1 MMNKF
6 GKFLLSL
13 SIFLGVAQF
22 VFATET
28 AVGIFEIPKS
38 STSTVSIYGFKAG
51 GRIVGNGV
59 NHNAITAISSIDR
72 FLNAKV
78 RVNFSTAENVKIKL
92 KYYTGNDTSNV
103 IEVEKDNIYHNTPFY
118 ISTNI
123 DAGVNVIHY
132 QLEALFTYRDATERT
147 KTSTTTYYWP
157 FDSNDDYNSWQKA
170 EVTSSTSS
178 AVDGSKGGTIILVSG
193 DQSKTDTSLVI
204 AKGAFTETK
213 NFTIEELSVDDYIA
227 PANAPAN
234 TSVKVVNPN
243 KPIKLFKVTGDS
255 FEDVTL
261 NISYPGMTSRDNF
274 TLKTGTS
281 ESTIT
286 EIVPITSVDT
296 NGKIVSAKINK
307 SGFYAL
313 FTDVVLVDSD
323 YRPAKR
329 VIVKARIAQSGGGF
343 KFDHLKDGDTVKI
356 YNVNGKKIR
365 TIRSGTEDGF
375 TWDGKN
381 DSGQYVE
388 SGTYIY
394 QIKVKDRSKV
404 ISGTIAF
411 VK

>member
-1 MMNKF
+1 MNKIC
-6 GKFLLSL
+6 KFLLSL
-13 SIFLGVAQF
+13 SVFLGVVQF
-22 VFATET
+22 AFADDSIIEISSGTY
-28 AVGIFEIPKS
+28 GIRAFGK
-38 STSTVSIYGFKAG
+38 
-51 GRIVGNGV
+51 IVGNGI
-59 NHNAITAISSIDR
+59 NHEAITAISSLDK

-78 RVNFSTAENVKIKL
+78 RVNFATAENVKIKL
-92 KYYTGNDTSNV
+92 KYCTSGDTSNV
-103 IEVEKDNIYHNTPFY
+103 IEVEKDSIYHNTPFY
-118 ISTNI
+118 IPVNI
-123 DAGVNVIHY
+123 DTKDGEKVYYH
-132 QLEALFTYRDATERT
+132 LEALFTYRDATETT

-329 VIVKARIAQSGGGF
+329 VIVKARIAQSDGGF

-365 TIRSGTEDGF
+365 TISSGTEEGF

-394 QIKVKDRSKV
+394 QIKVKEKSKL

>member
-1 MMNKF
+1 MNKI

-22 VFATET
+22 SFATT
-28 AVGIFEIPKS
+28 GVIDIPAT
-38 STSTVSIYGFKAG
+38 STSTIKAQG
-51 GRIVGNGV
+51 VKAVGKILGNGI
-59 NHNAITAISSIDR
+59 NHNAITAVSSIDR

-78 RVNFSTAENVKIKL
+78 RVNFSTAENVNIKL
-92 KYYTGNDTSNV
+92 KYYTGNDTSNI
-103 IEVEKDNIYHNTPFY
+103 IEVEKGNIYHNTPFY
-118 ISTNI
+118 ISTDI
-123 DAGVNVIHY
+123 DADAKIIHY
-132 QLEALFTYRDATERT
+132 QLEAVFTYRDATERT

-157 FDSNDDYNSWQKA
+157 VSADDKPYWQEA
-170 EVTSSTSS
+170 AVTCSTSAS
-178 AVDGSKGGTIILVSG
+178 VDGSKGGMITLVSG
-193 DQSKTDTSLVI
+193 DQSKTDTNLVI
-204 AKGAFTETK
+204 AKDAFTGTK
-213 NFTIEELSVDDYIA
+213 NFTIEEHSVDDYGA
-227 PANAPAN
+227 PVNAPAN
-234 TSVKVVNPN
+234 TSVKVVNPD

-255 FEDVTL
+255 FEDVTF
-261 NISYPGMTSRDNF
+261 NISYPEMTSRDNF
-274 TLKTGTS
+274 TLKMGTS

-286 EIVPITSVDT
+286 EIVPVTSVDT
-296 NGKIVSAKINK
+296 NRKIVSAKINK

-313 FTDVVLVDSD
+313 FTDVVLVDND
-323 YRPAKR
+323 YRPSKR

-343 KFDHLKDGDTVKI
+343 KFNHLKEGDSVKI

-365 TIRSGTEDGF
+365 TITSGTDDGF

-394 QIKVKDRSKV
+394 QIKVDGKV

>member
-1 MMNKF
+1 MNKICR
-6 GKFLLSL
+6 LLL
-13 SIFLGVAQF
+13 LLGIFLGVAQF
-22 VFATET
+22 IFATT
-28 AVGIFEIPKS
+28 GVIDIPATSSSTVKAQGVKAVGKIL
-38 STSTVSIYGFKAG
+38 
-51 GRIVGNGV
+51 GNGI

-78 RVNFSTAENVKIKL
+78 RVNFSTAENVNIKL

-103 IEVEKDNIYHNTPFY
+103 IEVEKGNIYHNTPFY

-123 DAGVNVIHY
+123 DSDVKVIHY
-132 QLEALFTYRDATERT
+132 QLEAIFTYRDATERT

-157 FDSNDDYNSWQKA
+157 VDSLDNPYWQEA
-170 EVTSSTSS
+170 TVTSSTSS
-178 AVDGSKGGTIILVSG
+178 VVDGSTGGTIILVSG
-193 DQSKTDTSLVI
+193 DQSKTDTSLFI
-204 AKGAFTETK
+204 AKGAFTGTK
-213 NFTIEELSVDDYIA
+213 NFNIEELPVDDYIA

-243 KPIKLFKVTGDS
+243 KPVKLFKVTGDS
-255 FEDVTL
+255 FEDVTF
-261 NISYPGMTSRDNF
+261 NISYPEMTSRDNF

-307 SGFYAL
+307 AGYYAL

-323 YRPAKR
+323 YRPSKR

-343 KFDHLKDGDTVKI
+343 KFNYLKDGDTVKI

-365 TIRSGTEDGF
+365 TISSGTEDGF

-394 QIKVKDRSKV
+394 QIKVDGKI